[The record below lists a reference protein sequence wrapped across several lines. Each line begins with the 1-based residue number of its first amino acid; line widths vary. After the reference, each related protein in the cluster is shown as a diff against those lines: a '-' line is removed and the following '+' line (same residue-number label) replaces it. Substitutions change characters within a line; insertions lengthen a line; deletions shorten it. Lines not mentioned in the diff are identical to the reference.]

1 MIHTIM
7 LRELFSTYFLFPFQN
22 LNAKNFSG
30 TLQKKGMER
39 LNTMAPATPLLEEA
53 EEKSALKSWTGHHL
67 NSAPGHSWPGQ
78 VTYVSHFYGA
88 WNLDTLSRHRDC
100 QRDLVARL
108 LERKHAM

>member
-1 MIHTIM
+1 M

-53 EEKSALKSWTGHHL
+53 EEKSATLQGQSLEELDWAPLKQCPGTQL
-67 NSAPGHSWPGQ
+67 ARPGHLCEPLLWGLEFGHSFKTPG
-78 VTYVSHFYGA
+78 
-88 WNLDTLSRHRDC
+88 LPE
-100 QRDLVARL
+100 RL
-108 LERKHAM
+108 GS